1 MAAVFLLPLPKIFG
15 VKDTLDMSAFELTK
29 LVIIKVLSRFSL
41 SYSIFVMSL
50 IGGELAYI
58 FSKNCEVVLMITF
71 MITLFVPLLS
81 ILGVILFKLNIVAIL
96 SVNNQILFDGLI
108 LTVFIVIMGYNNIF
122 YSQ

>member
-1 MAAVFLLPLPKIFG
+1 
-15 VKDTLDMSAFELTK
+15 
-29 LVIIKVLSRFSL
+29 
-41 SYSIFVMSL
+41 MSL